1 VSPAGAGSTT
11 ESGRCLGLNVR
22 KGVLGKN
29 LMVDVVS
36 RHVVVR
42 GTGAVP
48 DGLLSGSLF
57 IGSSDRLDNEG

>member
-1 VSPAGAGSTT
+1 M
-11 ESGRCLGLNVR
+11 R